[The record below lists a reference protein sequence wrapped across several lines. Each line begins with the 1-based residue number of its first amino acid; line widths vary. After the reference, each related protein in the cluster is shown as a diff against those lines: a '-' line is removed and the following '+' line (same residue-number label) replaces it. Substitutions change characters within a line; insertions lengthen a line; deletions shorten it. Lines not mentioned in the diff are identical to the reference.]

1 MPAKSRLKQAT
12 KQIKTAAK
20 QPRFFCLPKS
30 LAKTRFSTKKGRP
43 IPDRLFYV
51 LFQAKLLSL
60 GFLALGPTLADLESR
75 IALANHIQTTATTH
89 HLAIR
94 VSKFQSANRR
104 NNLHV
109 PP

>member
-1 MPAKSRLKQAT
+1 VANLLRLSLFSQLSKEKRQT
-12 KQIKTAAK
+12 GIGL
-20 QPRFFCLPKS
+20 PLCL
-30 LAKTRFSTKKGRP
+30 
-43 IPDRLFYV
+43 LF
-51 LFQAKLLSL
+51 LQSKLLSL
-60 GFLALGPTLADLESR
+60 GFLAFSTTLTDLESR